1 MLLLAAHLLA
11 LLLVE
16 ASQFPDRF
24 TNFLPPGLPH
34 PPEVTNFLG
43 RRFQEPPPRTLLFPA
58 LQAFL
63 LPLYGEKLNP
73 PEARFL
79 LEISRELEFNS
90 LGFFSSEEE
99 DRTPENLISEDSEEE
114 VVSSLLSR
122 SVNPRGERSGI
133 SSDLPGIPNLFPA
146 YVAIALIEVEVEWR
160 KRGLTHSLLGRKH
173 RALGMKTGVLG
184 FFVKHV
190 GRKLGSLARSVENL
204 SDHASYEL
212 RFRMWKMLVRTQN
225 FSFRRSNRPLSLE
238 SGTLRVLRTVFSEIW
253 MPHVTLLEE

>member
-1 MLLLAAHLLA
+1 MLA
-11 LLLVE
+11 LLVVEAVLLVE
-16 ASQFPDRF
+16 ASKTDRF
-24 TNFLPPGLPH
+24 TNLLPPGLPH
-34 PPEVTNFLG
+34 PPEITNFLG
-43 RRFQEPPPRTLLFPA
+43 RYQEHFLGRFQEPPRTLLFPA

-79 LEISRELEFNS
+79 LEISRELEFNC
-90 LGFFSSEEE
+90 LGFSE
-99 DRTPENLISEDSEEE
+99 DRTPEFISESEE

-122 SVNPRGERSGI
+122 SVNPTGERSGR
-133 SSDLPGIPNLFPA
+133 SPSDLPGLPNLFPA

-173 RALGMKTGVLG
+173 RWGIKTGVLG

-190 GRKLGSLARSVENL
+190 GRKLGNLARSVKNL

-225 FSFRRSNRPLSLE
+225 FSFRRSNRDLSLE
-238 SGTLRVLRTVFSEIW
+238 YETLRVLRIVFSEIW
-253 MPHVTLLEE
+253 MPHVKLLE